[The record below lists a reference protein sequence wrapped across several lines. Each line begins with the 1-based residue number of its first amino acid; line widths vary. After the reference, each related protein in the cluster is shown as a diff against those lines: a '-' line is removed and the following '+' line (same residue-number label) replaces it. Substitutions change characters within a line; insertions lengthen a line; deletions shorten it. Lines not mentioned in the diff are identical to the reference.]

1 MPFIASLGRRQCN
14 VCRKVTPKGGTV
26 YQGDVTGMEWCVACA
41 ETTLHK
47 TPEPLQVSCLGRK
60 LKLPSSWTRIGP
72 QAVPS
77 WFERGED

>member
-1 MPFIASLGRRQCN
+1 MPFIASMGRRACN
-14 VCRKVTPKGGTV
+14 SCRKVTPKGGTV
-26 YQGDVTGMEWCVACA
+26 YQGDITGMEWCEGCA

-47 TPEPLQVSCLGRK
+47 TQEAAKPVASRV
-60 LKLPSSWTRIGP
+60 LPSSWTRIGP